1 MSNESTSLVGAS
13 LLSTSSSAGAP
24 SRLHGSTSAFGGWA
38 QLRATQPGSLP
49 PRSYAR
55 RWTLVFGLSSSG
67 LTLGCA
73 DDVNPPAP
81 CGAPTP
87 AFRFEATTLQEP
99 LPEDLE
105 LRVEFGG
112 AQSEAYKLGATNVG
126 EVACCVTVAQ
136 ITDAPRH
143 IPCDVKIHSDAAVA
157 PNPAVA
163 PNAVVCDLWTNGAVD
178 LTVLMGDQVIIEQT
192 LHAKLLDEKSDCG
205 QFETLTAH
213 WVLGETDG
221 GVVVDG
227 Y

>member
-13 LLSTSSSAGAP
+13 SLSTVSGSGER
-24 SRLHGSTSAFGGWA
+24 SRLHVSNSRFGGWA
-38 QLRATQPGSLP
+38 QLRATQSGSLP
-49 PRSYAR
+49 PRSLAR
-55 RWTLVFGLSSSG
+55 RWALVFCLSSAG
-67 LTLGCA
+67 VALGCA

-99 LPEDLE
+99 LPDDLE

-112 AQSEAYKLGATNVG
+112 AQSEAYKLGADNVG

-136 ITDAPRH
+136 VADAPRH
-143 IPCDVKIHSDAAVA
+143 VPCGVKIQSDAAVGPDA
-157 PNPAVA
+157 VVA

-213 WVLGETDG
+213 WVLGESDA